1 MCPAVKGDGIMSYLD
16 FGAYVT
22 RDGVH
27 RPDREDC
34 GVWDDAPKMT
44 GAASEYGVLGD
55 GRVLVNLGRPCM
67 YPTVWVDGRP
77 WGGTPD
83 DGDGRLPRLTFT
95 VEGHRVDMGN
105 GRHYS
110 RRYGRTSWARL
121 TQPDGTVWEGECG
134 MAFGA
139 GHTDRPMFI
148 PHREHGGGHPVCVK
162 WHRLV
167 PCSVCRARPV
177 LSRTPDGAFRIACP
191 SCGLALH
198 GPSGRRGGPSGLR
211 PSARPRMERVQRQP
225 DGRGVRQVPVRPLPH
240 TGRVRAVAGRRRIP
254 RTAVAWGT
262 HGSGEPK
269 GVRP

>member
-1 MCPAVKGDGIMSYLD
+1 MSYLD

-34 GVWDDAPKMT
+34 GVWDDAPKLT

-55 GRVLVNLGRPCM
+55 GHVLVALGRPCM

-77 WGGTPD
+77 WDGIPD
-83 DGDGRLPRLTFT
+83 GGDGRLPRLTFT

-110 RRYGRTSWARL
+110 HRYGRTSWARL

-148 PHREHGGGHPVCVK
+148 PRREHGGGRPVCVK

-167 PCSVCRARPV
+167 PCFVCQARPV
-177 LSRTPDGAFRIACP
+177 LSRTPDDAFRIACP

-198 GPSGRRGGPSGLR
+198 GPSDRREGRQGFDRLLVREWNAYNANRTAGECDRLRSGLYLIRDAYGPSQAVGIYQGR
-211 PSARPRMERVQRQP
+211 P
-225 DGRGVRQVPVRPLPH
+225 
-240 TGRVRAVAGRRRIP
+240 
-254 RTAVAWGT
+254 
-262 HGSGEPK
+262 
-269 GVRP
+269 